1 MTYVE
6 PHHLIHRA
14 GWLRA
19 AVMGANDGIVSVA
32 SLLMGVAAAG
42 ADKPEVLLAG
52 VAGLMAGAMSMAAG
66 EYVSVSSQSDL
77 EDADIARELHELE
90 HNPDAEMR
98 ELAFIYEGWGMSKET
113 ALKAAEELSKNNP
126 LDAHLRDELG
136 ITENAEA
143 QPMQAAVTS
152 AFTFAF
158 GAAFPLVA
166 VILFAHEYA
175 LYSVGVSTVLALV
188 ILGAFGA
195 KAGGAP
201 FGRAITRVVVWGVLA
216 MALTSGIGYLFGIS
230 L

>member
-1 MTYVE
+1 MTHIE
-6 PHHLIHRA
+6 PHHLIHRT

-77 EDADIARELHELE
+77 EDADIKRELHELE
-90 HNPDAEMR
+90 HNPEAELR

-113 ALKAAEELSKNNP
+113 ALKAAQELSESNA
-126 LDAHLRDELG
+126 LEAHLRDELG
-136 ITENAEA
+136 ITEHGEA
-143 QPMQAAVTS
+143 KPMQAAVTS
-152 AFTFAF
+152 AFTFAV
-158 GAAFPLVA
+158 GAGVPLLA
-166 VILFAHEYA
+166 VLVFAHKYA
-175 LYSVGVSTVLALV
+175 LFSVGISTIFALV
-188 ILGAFGA
+188 VLGARGA
-195 KAGGAP
+195 RAGGAP
-201 FGRAITRVVVWGVLA
+201 MARAIGRVVGWGILA
-216 MALTSGIGYLFGIS
+216 MALTAGIGYLFGVS